1 MGCRKGRA
9 GCNTIFRQKF
19 ENFFIAAL
27 YAAAPVQ
34 IALQNERV
42 PQGKLV
48 LQGVGTFLAAFGRE
62 ARWHYAFDRTVQGS

>member
-1 MGCRKGRA
+1 VLH
-9 GCNTIFRQKF
+9 
-19 ENFFIAAL
+19 AAT
-27 YAAAPVQ
+27 PVQ